1 MNLTDWENL
10 IKKTRSNFI
19 KDETYY
25 IDLAVEKNIKI
36 IEDTSNFIKKV
47 RADAYHE
54 FFLKDEYEFS
64 KNILKKLSDLT
75 EYNKDEDNTHQFIN
89 KYFEHIYRLCLSNT
103 QSRRS
108 RSGDGF
114 ETLIE
119 KILIHKKIP
128 YQGKSLLTE
137 NNLEVKEIDFIIPN
151 KRQYKKNKKKVIA
164 ISCKTSLRE
173 RWEQVV
179 AEKDH
184 IGIKEILLF
193 TIGEDLKKDNK
204 RITEKGIV
212 IVTFPEIK
220 KKYPKDDNI
229 ITFEDALNN
238 YIPKFLTKKTKKP
251 LVG

>member
-10 IKKTRSNFI
+10 IRNTRSNFI
-19 KDETYY
+19 KDETHY
-25 IDLAVEKNIKI
+25 IKLAVEKNITI
-36 IEDTSNFIKKV
+36 IDDTSNFIKKV
-47 RADAYHE
+47 RSDAYHE
-54 FFLKDEYEFS
+54 FFLKDEYTFS

-75 EYNKDEDNTHQFIN
+75 EYNKNEENTHQFID

-108 RSGDGF
+108 RAGTGF

-119 KILIHKKIP
+119 RILIHKKIP
-128 YQGKSLLTE
+128 YKDKSLLTD
-137 NNLEVKEIDFIIPN
+137 NNLEVKEIDFIIPS
-151 KRQYKKNKKKVIA
+151 KEQYIADKKKVIA

-184 IGIKEILLF
+184 IGLKEILLF
-193 TIGEDLKKDNK
+193 TIGDDLKKNNK
-204 RITEKGIV
+204 RITERGII

-220 KKYPKDDNI
+220 KKYPKEENV
-229 ITFEDALNN
+229 ITFEDAFNK
-238 YIPKFLTKKTKKP
+238 YIPKFITKKN
-251 LVG
+251 

>member
-1 MNLTDWENL
+1 MDLTNWENL

-19 KDETYY
+19 KDETDY
-25 IDLAVEKNIKI
+25 INLAVEKNIKI
-36 IEDTSNFIKKV
+36 IENTSDFIKKV

-54 FFLKDEYEFS
+54 FFLKDEFEFS
-64 KNILKKLSDLT
+64 KSILKKLSDLT
-75 EYNKDEDNTHQFIN
+75 TYNKDENNTHQFIDQ
-89 KYFEHIYRLCLSNT
+89 YFEHIYRLCLSNT

-108 RSGDGF
+108 RSGAGF

-128 YQGKSLLTE
+128 YQDKSLLTE
-137 NNLEVKEIDFIIPN
+137 NNLEVKEIDFIIPS
-151 KRQYKKNKKKVIA
+151 KEQYIADKKKVIA

-184 IGIKEILLF
+184 IGLKKILLF
-193 TIGEDLKKDNK
+193 TIGDDLKKDNK
-204 RITEKGIV
+204 RITERGII

-220 KKYPKDDNI
+220 EKYPKEKNL
-229 ITFEDALNN
+229 ITFEDAFNE
-238 YIPKFLTKKTKKP
+238 YISKFLPKKMKKP
-251 LVG
+251 K